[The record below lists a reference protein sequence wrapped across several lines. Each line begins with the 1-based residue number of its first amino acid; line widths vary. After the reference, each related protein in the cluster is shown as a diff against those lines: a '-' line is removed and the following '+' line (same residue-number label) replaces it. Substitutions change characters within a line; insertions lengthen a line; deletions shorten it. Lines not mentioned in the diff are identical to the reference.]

1 MQDQAL
7 SLRNAKAIGTETDF
21 DSQKLMTRSNKV
33 SDQKAHLTRR
43 TAEAQSWDFEYLDDG

>member
-7 SLRNAKAIGTETDF
+7 PLRNAKAIGTETDF
-21 DSQKLMTRSNKV
+21 NSQKLMTRSNKV